1 MLDTCQNTS
10 VENHK
15 MYTPSVNS
23 NVNYLFS
30 VKMTCQCSFI
40 GYNICTLWWGMLVM
54 REAVHVCGG
63 CRAWDREN
71 PRIFLSM
78 LL

>member
-1 MLDTCQNTS
+1 
-10 VENHK
+10 

-30 VKMTCQCSFI
+30 VIMTCQCSFI

-54 REAVHVCGG
+54 REAVHVCVGG
-63 CRAWDREN
+63 RAWDRRN
-71 PRIFLSM
+71 PHIFLLM